1 MTKTKSGTKMADAIE
16 IIDGFDLTPEQK
28 DFMLRSKYPTTKK
41 KGPWR

>member
-1 MTKTKSGTKMADAIE
+1 MADAIE